1 MAVRGRKAAAL
12 KYNVGEDSAPRVIA
26 KGRGFVAEKI
36 IEAAS
41 EAEIP
46 IVEDAAL
53 VSALLALE
61 LGEEIPPDL
70 YRAVAKILSFLYN
83 VDKIEKEGR
92 MVRLETR
99 GGGGGIP

>member
-1 MAVRGRKAAAL
+1 VADKKRKAAAL
-12 KYNVGEDSAPRVIA
+12 KYKLGKDSAPKLVA
-26 KGRGFVAEKI
+26 KGQNIIADQI
-36 IEAAS
+36 IEKAV

-70 YRAVAKILSFLYN
+70 YRAVAKILSFLYS
-83 VDKIEKEGR
+83 VDKIDKEGN
-92 MVRLETR
+92 VVKLNPSGKKGQKT
-99 GGGGGIP
+99 

>member
-1 MAVRGRKAAAL
+1 MGRKKDKAAAM
-12 KYNVGEDSAPRVIA
+12 KYKIGEDSAPKLIA
-26 KGRGFVAEKI
+26 KGRNIIAEKI
-36 IEAAS
+36 IEKAR

-70 YRAVAKILSFLYN
+70 YRAVAKILSFLYS
-83 VDKIEKEGR
+83 VDKMDKDGNT
-92 MVRLETR
+92 VRLKQSAE
-99 GGGGGIP
+99 GPKI